1 MSLARFLLPSL
12 FALAAV
18 CCKQA
23 TPDEPCMHAVANV
36 PAFELHIVSRGGR
49 PVTAMRITVTSGNSP
64 DVYEN
69 LESTCDPVSS
79 LVCFVATRGDLCTGD
94 AGRDTLDG
102 GSELTCDLW
111 LQGNADITIEAEG
124 YAASTEHL
132 DLVQD
137 ACKNTQT
144 KSVTLE
150 LSPPG

>member
-1 MSLARFLLPSL
+1 MSLARLLLPSL

-18 CCKQA
+18 SCKKA
-23 TPDEPCMHAVANV
+23 SPDEPCMHAVANV
-36 PAFELHIVSRGGR
+36 PAFELHIVSRGGP

-69 LESTCDPVSS
+69 LESTCDPASS
-79 LVCFVATRGDLCTGD
+79 LVCFAATRGDLCMGD
-94 AGRDTLDG
+94 GGGAQLDG

-111 LQGNADITIEAEG
+111 LQGNADLTIEAEG
-124 YAASTEHL
+124 YAVTTEHL

-137 ACKNTQT
+137 ACENTQT